1 MIFAST
7 DKEWL
12 WPPSKIHIFESAG
25 NSFEPPQRAE
35 INLFIAILFLG
46 ILCNADQNFTKKVNI
61 TGLGWI
67 VKAKYIIDR
76 KKKSQ
81 SISHGGSSTQCDEFL
96 SLCGYAERIQAPKFP
111 RTNNSRECSL
121 VDKIVKWH
129 FLLKGKQTNKIQ
141 NAIIYS
147 VLISWWVLSGQV
159 IALSII
165 Y

>member
-12 WPPSKIHIFESAG
+12 WTTQQ
-25 NSFEPPQRAE
+25 NSHLWKCWKQFWATSEGW
-35 INLFIAILFLG
+35 NKLVYCFSFFG

-67 VKAKYIIDR
+67 VKAKYIKDR